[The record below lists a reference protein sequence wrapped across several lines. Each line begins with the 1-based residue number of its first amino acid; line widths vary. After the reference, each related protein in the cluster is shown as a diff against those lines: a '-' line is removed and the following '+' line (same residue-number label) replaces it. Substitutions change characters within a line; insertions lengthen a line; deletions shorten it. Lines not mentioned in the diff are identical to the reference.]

1 MVYAELTVFLL
12 IRKSCTIKNKI
23 KIVWRNSNLLYSYQK
38 LTSMTIVEV
47 VKYRLK
53 YGDYLLNLKSIMYRL
68 CRTRNP
74 FCNNSNSIVYKY
86 IGIYS
91 I

>member
-12 IRKSCTIKNKI
+12 IQKSCTIKNKI

-47 VKYRLK
+47 VKYRL
-53 YGDYLLNLKSIMYRL
+53 LQIRRL
-68 CRTRNP
+68 S
-74 FCNNSNSIVYKY
+74 FKLEINNV
-86 IGIYS
+86 
-91 I
+91 

>member
-1 MVYAELTVFLL
+1 MVSAELTVFLL

-47 VKYRLK
+47 VKYRL
-53 YGDYLLNLKSIMYRL
+53 LQIRRL
-68 CRTRNP
+68 S
-74 FCNNSNSIVYKY
+74 FKLEINNV
-86 IGIYS
+86 
-91 I
+91 

>member
-1 MVYAELTVFLL
+1 MAYAELTVFLL

-47 VKYRLK
+47 VKYRL
-53 YGDYLLNLKSIMYRL
+53 LQIRRL
-68 CRTRNP
+68 S
-74 FCNNSNSIVYKY
+74 FKLEINNV
-86 IGIYS
+86 
-91 I
+91 

>member
-47 VKYRLK
+47 VKYRLLQISFK
-53 YGDYLLNLKSIMYRL
+53 LEINK
-68 CRTRNP
+68 
-74 FCNNSNSIVYKY
+74 V
-86 IGIYS
+86 
-91 I
+91 

>member
-47 VKYRLK
+47 VKYRL
-53 YGDYLLNLKSIMYRL
+53 LQIRRL
-68 CRTRNP
+68 S
-74 FCNNSNSIVYKY
+74 FILEINNV
-86 IGIYS
+86 
-91 I
+91 

>member
-23 KIVWRNSNLLYSYQK
+23 KIVWRNSNLLYFYQK

-47 VKYRLK
+47 VKYRL
-53 YGDYLLNLKSIMYRL
+53 LQIRRL
-68 CRTRNP
+68 S
-74 FCNNSNSIVYKY
+74 FKLEINNV
-86 IGIYS
+86 
-91 I
+91 

>member
-47 VKYRLK
+47 FKYRL
-53 YGDYLLNLKSIMYRL
+53 LQIRRL
-68 CRTRNP
+68 S
-74 FCNNSNSIVYKY
+74 FKLEINNV
-86 IGIYS
+86 
-91 I
+91 

>member
-47 VKYRLK
+47 VKYRLLQIRRLSFK
-53 YGDYLLNLKSIMYRL
+53 LKI
-68 CRTRNP
+68 
-74 FCNNSNSIVYKY
+74 NNV
-86 IGIYS
+86 
-91 I
+91 

>member
-12 IRKSCTIKNKI
+12 IRKSCTFKNKI

-47 VKYRLK
+47 VKYRL
-53 YGDYLLNLKSIMYRL
+53 LQIRRL
-68 CRTRNP
+68 SFKLEIIN
-74 FCNNSNSIVYKY
+74 V
-86 IGIYS
+86 
-91 I
+91 

>member
-23 KIVWRNSNLLYSYQK
+23 QIVWRNSNLLYSYQK

-47 VKYRLK
+47 VKYRL
-53 YGDYLLNLKSIMYRL
+53 LQIRRL
-68 CRTRNP
+68 S
-74 FCNNSNSIVYKY
+74 FKLEINNV
-86 IGIYS
+86 
-91 I
+91 

>member
-47 VKYRLK
+47 VKYPLLQIRRLSFK
-53 YGDYLLNLKSIMYRL
+53 LEI
-68 CRTRNP
+68 
-74 FCNNSNSIVYKY
+74 NNV
-86 IGIYS
+86 
-91 I
+91 

>member
-12 IRKSCTIKNKI
+12 IRKSCTIKNNI

-47 VKYRLK
+47 VKYRL
-53 YGDYLLNLKSIMYRL
+53 LQIRRL
-68 CRTRNP
+68 S
-74 FCNNSNSIVYKY
+74 FKLEINNV
-86 IGIYS
+86 
-91 I
+91 

>member
-12 IRKSCTIKNKI
+12 IRKNCTIKNKI

-47 VKYRLK
+47 VKYRL
-53 YGDYLLNLKSIMYRL
+53 LQIRRL
-68 CRTRNP
+68 S
-74 FCNNSNSIVYKY
+74 FKLEINNV
-86 IGIYS
+86 
-91 I
+91 

>member
-47 VKYRLK
+47 VKYRLLQISFK
-53 YGDYLLNLKSIMYRL
+53 LEI
-68 CRTRNP
+68 
-74 FCNNSNSIVYKY
+74 NNV
-86 IGIYS
+86 
-91 I
+91 

>member
-12 IRKSCTIKNKI
+12 IRKSCTFKNKI

-47 VKYRLK
+47 VKYRL
-53 YGDYLLNLKSIMYRL
+53 LQIRRL
-68 CRTRNP
+68 S
-74 FCNNSNSIVYKY
+74 FKLEINNV
-86 IGIYS
+86 
-91 I
+91 

>member
-47 VKYRLK
+47 VKYRL
-53 YGDYLLNLKSIMYRL
+53 LQIRRL
-68 CRTRNP
+68 S
-74 FCNNSNSIVYKY
+74 FKLEINNV
-86 IGIYS
+86 
-91 I
+91 

>member
-12 IRKSCTIKNKI
+12 VQKSCTIKNKI

-47 VKYRLK
+47 VKYRL
-53 YGDYLLNLKSIMYRL
+53 LQIRRL
-68 CRTRNP
+68 S
-74 FCNNSNSIVYKY
+74 FKLEINNV
-86 IGIYS
+86 
-91 I
+91 

>member
-1 MVYAELTVFLL
+1 MVYVELTVFLL

-47 VKYRLK
+47 VKYRL
-53 YGDYLLNLKSIMYRL
+53 LQIRRL
-68 CRTRNP
+68 S
-74 FCNNSNSIVYKY
+74 FKLEINNV
-86 IGIYS
+86 
-91 I
+91 

>member
-47 VKYRLK
+47 VKYRL
-53 YGDYLLNLKSIMYRL
+53 LQIRRL
-68 CRTRNP
+68 S
-74 FCNNSNSIVYKY
+74 FKHEINNV
-86 IGIYS
+86 
-91 I
+91 

>member
-23 KIVWRNSNLLYSYQK
+23 KIVWRNSSLLYSYQK

-47 VKYRLK
+47 VKYRL
-53 YGDYLLNLKSIMYRL
+53 LQIRRL
-68 CRTRNP
+68 S
-74 FCNNSNSIVYKY
+74 FKLEINNV
-86 IGIYS
+86 
-91 I
+91 

>member
-47 VKYRLK
+47 VKYI
-53 YGDYLLNLKSIMYRL
+53 NTAII
-68 CRTRNP
+68 
-74 FCNNSNSIVYKY
+74 F
-86 IGIYS
+86 
-91 I
+91 

>member
-23 KIVWRNSNLLYSYQK
+23 KIVWRNSNLLYFYQK

-47 VKYRLK
+47 VEYRL
-53 YGDYLLNLKSIMYRL
+53 LQIRRL
-68 CRTRNP
+68 S
-74 FCNNSNSIVYKY
+74 FKLEINNV
-86 IGIYS
+86 
-91 I
+91 

>member
-1 MVYAELTVFLL
+1 MLYAELTVFLL

-47 VKYRLK
+47 VKYRL
-53 YGDYLLNLKSIMYRL
+53 LQIRRL
-68 CRTRNP
+68 SFKLEIIN
-74 FCNNSNSIVYKY
+74 V
-86 IGIYS
+86 
-91 I
+91 

>member
-12 IRKSCTIKNKI
+12 IRKSCTIKHKI

-47 VKYRLK
+47 VKYRL
-53 YGDYLLNLKSIMYRL
+53 LQIRRL
-68 CRTRNP
+68 S
-74 FCNNSNSIVYKY
+74 FKLEINNV
-86 IGIYS
+86 
-91 I
+91 

>member
-1 MVYAELTVFLL
+1 MVYAELTVLLL

-47 VKYRLK
+47 VKYRL
-53 YGDYLLNLKSIMYRL
+53 LQIRRL
-68 CRTRNP
+68 S
-74 FCNNSNSIVYKY
+74 FKLEINNV
-86 IGIYS
+86 
-91 I
+91 